1 MKKRNLFL
9 FAFLMFTESG
19 IQAQVVYGDEEL
31 SYVKEQQKLVL
42 QHRPIVLQESKIKQD
57 SYQLSGIGDNWF
69 GSIQGG
75 FVSFVGDPVSHTDFS
90 GRTKMGLDLS
100 VGKWHSPYFGTRL
113 AYQGFKFV
121 DSERTIQS
129 FSNYRADLLLNVSSF
144 FRPSFD
150 KPAKWNIS
158 PYIGAG
164 VILHNDLKRS
174 FFAFSYGIWGTYSLT
189 RRISLSAFFGGTTT
203 KRNFDGY
210 GASGKF
216 GDNLFSGSV
225 GINIGIGNLGW
236 RSKRKMK
243 AVEYDAQLSYQPISN
258 APTKFPRNNY
268 SGLNSL
274 QERLANGTTEEAP
287 QNKVENTSDVPNF
300 DAPIFFFFKRNSIEF
315 IDKQQMVNIR
325 EIASAVKKYDLEVR
339 IIGAADKKTGTPKHN
354 RKLSTKRC
362 RYIAK
367 LLRDA
372 GVPISRMKGEFRGG
386 VNMYKPYTANRHACV
401 ILHKRNNN

>member
-9 FAFLMFTESG
+9 SAFLMFIGSS
-19 IQAQVVYGDEEL
+19 IQAQVVYGEEEH
-31 SYVKEQQKLVL
+31 SYVKEQQKLAI
-42 QHRPIVLQESKIKQD
+42 QYRPTILQESKIKHD

-69 GSIQGG
+69 GSVQGG
-75 FVSFVGDPVSHTDFS
+75 FASFVGDPVSHTDFS

-100 VGKWHSPYFGTRL
+100 IGKWHSPYFGTRFV
-113 AYQGFKFV
+113 YQGFKFI
-121 DSERTIQS
+121 DSERTKQS
-129 FSNYRADLLLNVSSF
+129 FSNYHADFLLNVSSF

-164 VILHNDLKRS
+164 VIRHNDLKKS
-174 FFAFSYGIWGTYSLT
+174 FFAFSYGIWATYSLSQ
-189 RRISLSAFFGGTTT
+189 RISISASFGGTTT

-210 GASGKF
+210 GASDKF
-216 GDNLFSGSV
+216 GDNLLSGSI

-236 RSKRKMK
+236 KSKRKIK
-243 AVEYDAQLSYQPISN
+243 AVEYNAQLKYQP
-258 APTKFPRNNY
+258 AATTKFPRNNY

-274 QERLANGTTEEAP
+274 QERLANGTTAEVP

-401 ILHKRNNN
+401 ILHKRNNSN